1 MSDKYQTFTE
11 MLNAWWGGGI
21 TTFVA
26 AFFGRLMFHS
36 TETRSGR
43 REFLGP
49 ELIWEF
55 PLAVG
60 MALIGEGVCFY
71 LEAGPMLRPAIVGGM
86 AYIGPRGA
94 EAMFMRWVATKIPP
108 RKD

>member
-1 MSDKYQTFTE
+1 MSEKYQTFTE

-21 TTFVA
+21 TTFIA
-26 AFFGRLMFHS
+26 AFFGRLMFHQ
-36 TETRSGR
+36 TEVRNGR
-43 REFLGP
+43 RNFLGP
-49 ELIWEF
+49 EMIWEL

-71 LEAGPMLRPAIVGGM
+71 LEAGPMLRPAIVGAL

-94 EAMFMRWVATKIPP
+94 EALIMRWLSSHIPP
-108 RKD
+108 DKN

>member
-1 MSDKYQTFTE
+1 MSDKYATLTE

-21 TTFVA
+21 TTLVA
-26 AFFGRLMFHS
+26 AIMGRMMFHS

-43 REFLGP
+43 RKFFGP
-49 ELIWEF
+49 QLLWEA
-55 PLAVG
+55 PMAVG

-71 LEAGPMLRPAIVGGM
+71 LEAGPLLRPMIVGGL

-94 EAMFMRWVATKIPP
+94 EALFMRWVTTKLPP
-108 RKD
+108 EKD